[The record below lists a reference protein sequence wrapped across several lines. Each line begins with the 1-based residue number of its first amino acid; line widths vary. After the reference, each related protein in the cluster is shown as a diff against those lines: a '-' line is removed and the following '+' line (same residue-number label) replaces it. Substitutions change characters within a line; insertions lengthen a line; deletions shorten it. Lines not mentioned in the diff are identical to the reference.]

1 MRSPTVRRRPSS
13 GPSSGPS
20 SSLAEQLGSWVAAGL
35 ISEEQASA
43 IRQHVASS
51 RHAEVEP
58 RTSLVVEALGYIGA
72 LVMVIGAGIL
82 VGTYWADLSTTLRL
96 ALIGAT
102 AVALVGAGATVP
114 DRHDGVTLRL
124 RAVLWAAGVVAV
136 GAFLVILSDEV
147 LDLHDEDQVWL
158 VGAAT
163 ALPAGV
169 LWWLRRTWGQQLA
182 LFVPLAL
189 TGAGTALQ
197 VWPDSDAAPGAAFW
211 TLSVVGGALAWAG
224 WIPPRT
230 SGVSFAA
237 AGAALGGLMMDDD
250 LGIALAL
257 AAAAG
262 TIALALLERERVWL
276 GVGAVALLYVA
287 PTAARAWFPG
297 RLSAALTFIVT
308 GAVLVGAAA
317 WLVRHRG
324 SGGEQDSSSGIG
336 H

>member
-1 MRSPTVRRRPSS
+1 MRSPTSRRRPT
-13 GPSSGPS
+13 G
-20 SSLAEQLGSWVAAGL
+20 SLDEELGSWVAAGL
-35 ISEEQASA
+35 ITEEQASA
-43 IRQHVASS
+43 IQQHAASS
-51 RHAEVEP
+51 RPMGDAEP

-72 LVMVIGAGIL
+72 LVMVVGTGIL
-82 VGTYWADLSTTLRL
+82 VGTYWADLSASLRL
-96 ALIGAT
+96 VLVGAT
-102 AVALVGAGATVP
+102 AVALVGAGFAVP
-114 DRHDGVTLRL
+114 DRHDGAALRL
-124 RAVLWAAGVVAV
+124 RAVLWAAGVVAI
-136 GAFLVILSDEV
+136 GAFMVVFSDEV

-158 VGAAT
+158 VGSVT
-163 ALPAGV
+163 TLPAAV

-197 VWPDSDAAPGAAFW
+197 LWPESEVAPGAAIW
-211 TLSVVGGALAWAG
+211 TVSVVWAASSWAG
-224 WIPPRT
+224 WTAPRT
-230 SGVSFAA
+230 SGLAFAA
-237 AGAALGGLMMDDD
+237 VGAALGGLMMDDD

-257 AAAAG
+257 AAAVG

-324 SGGEQDSSSGIG
+324 SGGEQGSSSGIE